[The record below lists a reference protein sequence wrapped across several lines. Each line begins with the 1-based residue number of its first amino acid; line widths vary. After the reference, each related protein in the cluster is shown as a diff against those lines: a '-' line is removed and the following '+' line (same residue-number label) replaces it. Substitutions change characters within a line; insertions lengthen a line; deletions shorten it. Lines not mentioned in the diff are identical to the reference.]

1 MTVSC
6 PSCGT
11 RYKLPPRSR
20 LGRNPTYRCTR
31 CKHVFSPEAEAEGPA
46 VDDEEEETLAFDG
59 DDADDDSPV
68 FTIAPSAPDDE
79 EDEFDE
85 NAGPRPRRA
94 PSAPTPQSAARFAT
108 IAAIGVALIY
118 GVLSIYLH
126 THPTETRTH
135 FGNIPF
141 IGDEM
146 RETRLHP
153 GLIQLADVRGE
164 FLRVHG
170 DRLVFVISGTAINN
184 APVPVAGI
192 QVQGRVLG
200 AEDRRQIVYCGAA
213 PQDISELGTRE
224 IELLQTLKPSG
235 EWLLRPGEQDRFL
248 VAFVDPQLPLAEFA
262 AEVVAVR
269 GASGNG
275 AMPLAR
281 RR

>member
-1 MTVSC
+1 
-6 PSCGT
+6 
-11 RYKLPPRSR
+11 
-20 LGRNPTYRCTR
+20 
-31 CKHVFSPEAEAEGPA
+31 VFSPEAEAEAPA
-46 VDDEEEETLAFDG
+46 VDDEEEEALAFDG

-79 EDEFDE
+79 EDELDE
-85 NAGPRPRRA
+85 DAAPRPRRA
-94 PSAPTPQSAARFAT
+94 PSAPAPQSTARFAT
-108 IAAIGVALIY
+108 MAAIGMALIY

-126 THPTETRTH
+126 THPTETRTL
-135 FGNIPF
+135 FGHIPF

-248 VAFVDPQLPLAEFA
+248 VAFVDPQLPLAEFV

-275 AMPLAR
+275 ATPLAR